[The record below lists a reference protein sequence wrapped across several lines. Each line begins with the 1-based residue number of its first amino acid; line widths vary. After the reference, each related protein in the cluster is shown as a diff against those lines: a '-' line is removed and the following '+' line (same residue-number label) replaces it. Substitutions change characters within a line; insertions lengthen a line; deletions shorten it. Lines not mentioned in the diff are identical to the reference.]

1 MGISALQHSATVI
14 VYDLIAQALLLCV
27 EAIFICLCCDTP
39 TAPKHEETM
48 MNSHKAVAV
57 SLALLSA
64 AFFTSAALAEGA
76 GLIASTP
83 SELKWTA
90 APSVGP
96 GAMIAV
102 IEGDLKAAEP
112 FTLRLKLP
120 ANTKIGVHTHPVT
133 ERVTVISGIF
143 YFATGDTFDSA
154 RAKAYQ
160 PGDTLIIPVGMPMY
174 GASREQETVLQLH
187 GTGPWGITY
196 LNPADD
202 PRNSK
207 M

>member
-1 MGISALQHSATVI
+1 MGISVFKHSATVN

-27 EAIFICLCCDTP
+27 EAP
-39 TAPKHEETM
+39 RYEETM
-48 MNSHKAVAV
+48 MIAHKAVAV
-57 SLALLSA
+57 LLALLSPVFLTSSVQAEEAGFIA
-64 AFFTSAALAEGA
+64 ATSS
-76 GLIASTP
+76 GLNWKP
-83 SELKWTA
+83 
-90 APSVGP
+90 APAIGP

-133 ERVTVISGIF
+133 ERVTVISGTF
-143 YFATGDTFDSA
+143 YFATGDTFDPA
-154 RAKAYQ
+154 RAKAYH
-160 PGDTLIIPVGMPMY
+160 PGDTLIIPVGMSMY

-202 PRNSK
+202 PRNKK
-207 M
+207 MQ

>member
-1 MGISALQHSATVI
+1 MMSA
-14 VYDLIAQALLLCV
+14 
-27 EAIFICLCCDTP
+27 
-39 TAPKHEETM
+39 
-48 MNSHKAVAV
+48 HKAVAV

-64 AFFTSAALAEGA
+64 AFLASAAQAEGA
-76 GLIASTP
+76 GLITATP

-133 ERVTVISGIF
+133 ERVTVISGTF
-143 YFATGDTFDSA
+143 YFATGDKFDPA
-154 RAKAYQ
+154 RAKAYH
-160 PGDTLIIPVGMPMY
+160 PGDTLIIPVGMSMY